1 MKRKLNVISMIL
13 GILFVLGVIFFV
25 TVHYRVKNNEK
36 PISRID
42 YPAGEILNV
51 VTEQEINIYNKVTT
65 IDIESAFEND
75 ESIKKEYTLNQEEI
89 YQIFD
94 IIDNAN
100 FTKETCDGLP
110 NYYIKFNSENKRGFV
125 NYGVEIYENEY
136 HISSADKGE
145 AILSNNQKEQLDQ
158 IINKYFDEK

>member
-100 FTKETCDGLP
+100 FTKESEQSANELEFKSTSLKSISERLIPEKSTSLRSTSSCSCFHSLNFSGYFC
-110 NYYIKFNSENKRGFV
+110 NNSTNSSFV
-125 NYGVEIYENEY
+125 
-136 HISSADKGE
+136 
-145 AILSNNQKEQLDQ
+145 
-158 IINKYFDEK
+158 